1 MGEGFGGALALVTA
15 ALLPGEVRCAALNP
29 MPADFRRR
37 NGVSDEKLL
46 SALDYM
52 DPVNF
57 APFLRG
63 ALLMG
68 TGLMDKVAPPE
79 GAVRHLQPGSL
90 PQAAPG
96 LSQVRT

>member
-1 MGEGFGGALALVTA
+1 M
-15 ALLPGEVRCAALNP
+15 PGEVRCAALNP

-79 GAVRHLQPGSL
+79 GQYAIYNRAVCPKRHLVYPKYEHERINFFENEL
-90 PQAAPG
+90 IKF
-96 LSQVRT
+96 LHL